1 MSTSQ
6 DSISGLVQAYLRT
19 QGLSQEVLAA
29 RLGIGQSALSRK
41 LLGKRAWSLVDID
54 RLEEA
59 GVLRI
64 EVCAA

>member
-6 DSISGLVQAYLRT
+6 DSISGRVRVYLRA

-29 RLGIGQSALSRK
+29 RLNIGQSALSRK
-41 LLGKRAWSLVDID
+41 LLGKRAWSLVDVD
-54 RLEEA
+54 RLEEL